1 MGQALQQLQ
10 ALNLQQLREQQGPKA
25 AKAGRA
31 AAQALYDVFKAMQG
45 LLDAGSYLAATLQLV
60 QSDQDKVRRRALRL
74 FAERL
79 AALQASLDSEDS
91 ELSARVKERR
101 LAAAAGPALQLCQL
115 LPGFLSATG
124 AKAPSAM
131 TRQAALLALEPVAR
145 MYGGQAPEQLLA
157 SLPSVLAAAAD
168 KGSAA
173 VRASALACTATIVK
187 ALGPKIVGQ
196 LPATA
201 EAVLAAV
208 ARAQQQVSSS
218 AAAPAAD
225 SDVEEEQEGASA
237 AEEAALELSSG
248 LAAVDAMVRT
258 LGAFVSPYLPRL
270 LQSLLQP
277 AVLACKAAG
286 CSAFAAEIRAGLP
299 AAIPARL
306 LFQPLFGQWEH
317 AAAVAAA
324 GSADVSSAVA
334 LLGMVS
340 SAASHMDSKSAA
352 AYHEQFFAFLL
363 TALDARQQR
372 LLPAASPALLQL
384 EAAAVQALVSLVM
397 KLSEARFKPLFL
409 RLLDWAAPASGA
421 AGSGSGPGRVATLLA
436 CADAITAR
444 LRSVFVPYF
453 KHLQD
458 ICIQQLTGAGSDQ
471 QQPKKKR
478 KKGADATAAAA
489 AAGGATED
497 PEAVLTGWLA
507 RMRAVRALHRCL
519 LHDTVSFLD
528 QDRFQALL
536 PPLVAQ
542 LDAAAPADV
551 LPVLAE
557 QCAAADLE
565 AGLRLGART
574 ELDALRTAAVACL
587 TQMAIT
593 GNSDTLWKPL
603 NHQSLMVTRSGSA
616 ASRLAGLEVLAQL
629 VAHLNE
635 EFISLIPETIPF
647 LAELVEDS
655 EAVVEA
661 RAQEVVK
668 LLEEASGEKLDQYMR

>member
-60 QSDQDKVRRRALRL
+60 QSDQDKARRRALRL

-91 ELSARVKERR
+91 ELSTRVKERR

-124 AKAPSAM
+124 AKAASAM

-145 MYGGQAPEQLLA
+145 MYGGQAPEQVLG

-208 ARAQQQVSSS
+208 ARVQQQVSSK

-225 SDVEEEQEGASA
+225 SDEEQEGASA

-270 LQSLLQP
+270 LQNLLQP

-306 LFQPLFGQWEH
+306 LLQPLFDQWEH

-363 TALDARQQR
+363 TALDTRQQR

-384 EAAAVQALVSLVM
+384 EASAVQALVALVM

-409 RLLDWAAPASGA
+409 RLLDWAAPA
-421 AGSGSGPGRVATLLA
+421 SGSGPGRVATLLA

-458 ICIQQLTGAGSDQ
+458 ICIQQLTGSGSDQ

-489 AAGGATED
+489 AAGGAAED

-507 RMRAVRALHRCL
+507 RMRALRALHRCL

-528 QDRFQALL
+528 QDRFQVLL

-603 NHQSLMVTRSGSA
+603 NHQALMVTRSGSA

-629 VAHLNE
+629 VGHLNE

-661 RAQEVVK
+661 RTQEVVK